1 MPKYVIQGGHVVQ
14 TSDGR
19 QGEGAEL
26 KLTEADAQ
34 ELGAAVALAPT
45 ASPATPPETK
55 ALAATPAK
63 DK

>member
-1 MPKYVIQGGHVVQ
+1 MPKYVIQPGHVVQ

-19 QGEGAEL
+19 QGEGAALE
-26 KLTEADAQ
+26 LTEADAK
-34 ELGAAVALAPT
+34 ELGAAVALAT
-45 ASPATPPETK
+45 ITPPETK